1 MSERRL
7 SKRDYVTETESD
19 IEELLKDTLLSNYK
33 NQIFAWKLNA
43 EFKRSYKESFLYNR
57 ALFLSSNSCLLINNE
72 GNNKIAISGLKESAE
87 IYEYLSDLSDIN
99 EKYDREYLILKSAL
113 CYDLSGYQANA
124 FCVAS
129 RLDSL
134 VLKSETE
141 LINVNIDNLIIEQII
156 LILLKKIPLAQS
168 KLQLYKNDDLGFLLF
183 KKALSSW
190 YSYILKLDQSDFISQ
205 FDDAYKYFLN
215 IGNTYLSHLIFLLK
229 TRVVL
234 FQNR

>member
-1 MSERRL
+1 MNESLL
-7 SKRDYVTETESD
+7 SKHEYIAETESD
-19 IEELLKDTLLSNYK
+19 IEKLLKDPLLSNYK

-43 EFKRSYKESFLYNR
+43 KFKRSYKESFLYNR

-72 GNNKIAISGLKESAE
+72 GNGKIAISGFKESAE

-99 EKYDREYLILKSAL
+99 EKYDRDYLILKSAL

-134 VLKSETE
+134 VLKSQTE
-141 LINVNIDNLIIEQII
+141 LINIEIDNLIIEQII

-183 KKALSSW
+183 KKALSGW
-190 YSYILKLDQSDFISQ
+190 YSYILKLDESNCI
-205 FDDAYKYFLN
+205 YH
-215 IGNTYLSHLIFLLK
+215 T
-229 TRVVL
+229 
-234 FQNR
+234 